1 MIDEYNN
8 SKKKKIVQFSRGL
21 WVIFILVC
29 VAVLTRGC
37 QLLLYSDSPGGPH
50 YKLRVHSSLDFSFPE
65 LFMTGEDGGN
75 PTLNPMNLLE
85 VGDVRLL
92 Y

>member
-8 SKKKKIVQFSRGL
+8 SKKKKVQFNRGL
-21 WVIFILVC
+21 WVIFVLVC

-37 QLLLYSDSPGGPH
+37 QLLLYSDSPGGPL
-50 YKLRVHSSLDFSFPE
+50 YKLRVLSSPDFSFPE
-65 LFMTGEDGGN
+65 LFMTREEGGN